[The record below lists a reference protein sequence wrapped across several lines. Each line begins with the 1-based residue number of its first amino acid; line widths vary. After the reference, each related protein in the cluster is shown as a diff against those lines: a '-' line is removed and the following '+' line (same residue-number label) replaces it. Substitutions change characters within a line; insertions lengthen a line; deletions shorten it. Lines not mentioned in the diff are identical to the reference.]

1 MFTFARDIFNCRC
14 AFSGNINYLQ
24 GDIMDEKIKLVCSS
38 ECLKCPER
46 LKGECNFY
54 IKYGDIIDNY

>member
-1 MFTFARDIFNCRC
+1 
-14 AFSGNINYLQ
+14 
-24 GDIMDEKIKLVCSS
+24 MDEKIKLVCSS